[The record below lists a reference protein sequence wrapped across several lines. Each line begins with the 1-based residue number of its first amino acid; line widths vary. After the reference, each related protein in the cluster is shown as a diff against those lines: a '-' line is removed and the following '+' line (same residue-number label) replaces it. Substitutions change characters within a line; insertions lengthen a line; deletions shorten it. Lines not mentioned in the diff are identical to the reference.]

1 MAEARGGAA
10 GTATEGVFM
19 VAVLHFPDASKAA
32 ALAALVTEGQR
43 AAENTLASLFYDSVR
58 SFLSSRTR
66 DQHAA
71 AELADDVLM
80 AALLAL
86 RKGVVRDPA
95 KIGAFIHGIAVH
107 VANSHLRRQ
116 HRQLPVRSLSGD
128 IPDAIAADQVAHADQ
143 LDAVHRVLE
152 ALEETDR
159 RILGMLLDEGLS
171 ECEVAERMSLKVATV
186 RQRKRRM
193 ILKLGERLRDH

>member
-1 MAEARGGAA
+1 
-10 GTATEGVFM
+10 M
-19 VAVLHFPDASKAA
+19 VAVLHFPDAPQAA
-32 ALAALVTEGQR
+32 ALAALVTEGRR

-66 DQHAA
+66 DPYAA

-86 RKGVVRDPA
+86 RRGLVRDPR
-95 KIGAFIHGIAVH
+95 KIGAFIHGVAVH
-107 VANSHLRRQ
+107 VANSHRRRQ
-116 HRQLPVRSLSGD
+116 HRQLPSRSLSGD

-171 ECEVAERMSLKVATV
+171 EREVAERMSLKVATV

-193 ILKLGERLRDH
+193 ILKLGARLRDH